1 MLLWATVNGGT
12 TNYRYD
18 ADDVRKLKI
27 DGSTRFYL
35 HGLGGQLLSEFAED
49 VSGLRAVRDDVY
61 AGARLVA
68 AVRPST
74 PPFGSFD
81 TPANGATGLAGEIMV
96 TGWALD
102 EHGVSKVQIFRDPV
116 AGEAPGLLVYIGDG
130 VFVPG
135 ARPDVENT
143 FKSYPNADRAGWGY
157 ALLSNFLP
165 NGGNGTYTLHARVTD
180 DDGNTTSLGTK
191 TIGVSNASSPKP
203 FGTLDTPGQGQTV
216 SGSAYMVWGWALTPQ
231 PDIIPVDG
239 STIDVY
245 VDNVP
250 LGHPVYNLYR
260 ADLAAA
266 FPGLRNTNGAAG
278 YFVLDTPGLSNGL
291 HTIAWS
297 VTDSPGGHSQGI
309 GSRWFWVQN

>member
-1 MLLWATVNGGT
+1 M
-12 TNYRYD
+12 
-18 ADDVRKLKI
+18 
-27 DGSTRFYL
+27 
-35 HGLGGQLLSEFAED
+35 
-49 VSGLRAVRDDVY
+49 
-61 AGARLVA
+61 
-68 AVRPST
+68 
-74 PPFGSFD
+74 
-81 TPANGATGLAGEIMV
+81 
-96 TGWALD
+96 
-102 EHGVSKVQIFRDPV
+102 QIFRDAVSP
-116 AGEAPGLLVYIGDG
+116 EAPGLVYIGDG

-157 ALLSNFLP
+157 AMLSNFLP
-165 NGGNGTYTLHARVTD
+165 NGGNGTYTLHALATD

-216 SGSAYMVWGWALTPQ
+216 SGSGYMVWGWALTPQ

-239 STIDVY
+239 STIWVF
-245 VDNVP
+245 VDGVP

-260 ADLAAA
+260 VDLAAA

-278 YFVLDTPGLSNGL
+278 YFVLNTTGLSNGL

-297 VTDSPGGHSQGI
+297 VTDSGGDAQGI
-309 GSRWFWVQN
+309 GSRYFWVQN